1 MKIALIGYGYWGP
14 NLARNLKSFGENT
27 LYGISE
33 MNTDRLETAKSI
45 YGDAI
50 KYTTNYMD
58 FLDEREV
65 DAVAIA
71 TQTAYSFQIAL
82 DALEHGKHIFIEKPI
97 ASTVKRTKIIQE
109 VARKRKLV
117 VHCDHIMLY
126 HPVIRYVKGMLE
138 RGELGDLMYIDISR
152 INLGPIRQDVN
163 ALLDLAVHDIAVI
176 DYLSGGQKAD
186 KVSAIG
192 QACFGQQETLT
203 YLTIKYPTFMA
214 HIKSSWVSP
223 IKERRSVFAGTKK
236 MVVFDDVATDKLI
249 IYDHGFEVKRS
260 AQYGDYEY
268 KTRMGDIYLPHIQ
281 QEDALR
287 NSIEHF
293 ITCVSKE
300 EESLSGTEHS
310 IKVMEILEE
319 ALSQIKGQS

>member
-1 MKIALIGYGYWGP
+1 MRIGLIGFGYWGP
-14 NLARNLKSFGENT
+14 NLARNIKSFGNNT
-27 LYGISE
+27 LYGIAE
-33 MNTDRLETAKSI
+33 MNIERLETAKSV
-45 YGDAI
+45 YGETI

-58 FLDEREV
+58 FLCEKEI

-71 TQTAYSFQIAL
+71 TQTAYSFQIAM

-97 ASTVKRTKIIQE
+97 ASTVERAKIIQNE
-109 VARKRKLV
+109 ARKKGLI

-126 HPVIRYVKGMLE
+126 HPVIRYVKRMIE
-138 RGELGDLMYIDISR
+138 SGELGDLMYIDISR

-176 DYLSGGQKAD
+176 DYLSSGQRAD

-223 IKERRSVFAGTKK
+223 VKERRSVFAGTRK
-236 MVVFDDVATDKLI
+236 MAIFDDMAVDKLI

-260 AQYGDYEY
+260 SQYGDYEY

-287 NSIEHF
+287 NSIAHF
-293 ITCVSKE
+293 IECVNEGK
-300 EESLSGTEHS
+300 ESLSGTESS
-310 IKVMEILEE
+310 IKVMEILEN
-319 ALSQIKGQS
+319 ALNQIKGE

>member
-14 NLARNLKSFGENT
+14 NLARNIKSFGENT

-33 MNTDRLETAKSI
+33 MNTDRLEAAKSI

-71 TQTAYSFQIAL
+71 TQTAYSFQIAI

-97 ASTVKRTKIIQE
+97 ASTVERAKIIQE
-109 VARKRKLV
+109 EARKRNLV

-203 YLTIKYPTFMA
+203 YLTIKYPSFMA